1 MGARRAAAQRHPFDP
16 FVVRCHVEPA
26 DLDSVA
32 YSPENEAQA
41 RSSSA
46 RIPSADRSR
55 GSGNSDS
62 DGPPGWI
69 SQWSEWA
76 RLDVFRSSWA
86 RNFLTALVEA
96 AAGLA
101 TTETRAALAKKQ
113 AGESPREEKEHE
125 NENQTRV
132 GACNAV
138 LRTADGG
145 GGQGCVSQG
154 KGGGVYPRETGR
166 HFAASCDPAEEGK
179 RKENFFGLRIHGAGG
194 G

>member
-16 FVVRCHVEPA
+16 FVVRCNVEPA

-113 AGESPREEKEHE
+113 AGGSPREEKEQE
-125 NENQTRV
+125 NKKQNRV
-132 GACNAV
+132 GACKAV
-138 LRTADGG
+138 LSGADRGG
-145 GGQGCVSQG
+145 GPGCGSQR
-154 KGGGVYPRETGR
+154 KGGRGFSPKT
-166 HFAASCDPAEEGK
+166 
-179 RKENFFGLRIHGAGG
+179 
-194 G
+194 